1 MQPLRAAD
9 LPPRSG
15 WFEIGYSRKCLKFQ
29 KAILAERSEADAAR
43 AWAQAGVGEAQWR
56 RLNTILN
63 NETWSL
69 HQDGWFLPDDELF
82 QILFDRDDLYLFICE
97 VEDQFQRTFTVDE
110 DSRPWPPTLTV
121 GEFYEMIRKSPPGPP
136 SRALHKGRCA
146 VFLAFLFG
154 PALFAVVWSL
164 CKGSTL
170 YAASE
175 FSGIFLSLVC
185 RPRCARFRCIKSCLV
200 FPHPLP
206 GAINKHTSPQRT
218 ATTAITIHMPIS
230 SAVPH
235 IPL

>member
-1 MQPLRAAD
+1 MPPLRAAD

-43 AWAQAGVGEAQWR
+43 AWTQAGVGESQWR

-69 HQDGWFLPDDELF
+69 FQDGWFLPDDELF

-146 VFLAFLFG
+146 VFLAILFA
-154 PALFAVVWSL
+154 PALLAAVWSL
-164 CKGSTL
+164 CKGSNL
-170 YAASE
+170 YDACE
-175 FSGIFLSLVC
+175 FS
-185 RPRCARFRCIKSCLV
+185 ALV
-200 FPHPLP
+200 FACTTLALLLFGNVT
-206 GAINKHTSPQRT
+206 GAMRN
-218 ATTAITIHMPIS
+218 
-230 SAVPH
+230 
-235 IPL
+235 